1 MNRQNRRILL
11 EILQISR
18 YYPKNFTLS
27 KPQEF
32 TSGKIVYP
40 RFPAKIN
47 INFSPST
54 TFARTEDVP
63 ITEKNNATTLPHLKP
78 EKQKLQSKAER
89 AKLTQF
95 CLGKLCQEG
104 KTRRKDI
111 ITSRILDQRLDGQ
124 SWMTKTMLLDGMSL
138 FPPLSRI
145 SWINKLFQE
154 LSCQTEDPI
163 LRILTNEHQA

>member
-1 MNRQNRRILL
+1 MNHQIRRISL
-11 EILQISR
+11 EFSRTSR
-18 YYPKNFTLS
+18 YYRKNFTLS

-32 TSGKIVYP
+32 TPGKIVYP

-63 ITEKNNATTLPHLKP
+63 ITEKNNATTRPHLKP

-95 CLGKLCQEG
+95 CLGKFCQEG

-111 ITSRILDQRLDGQ
+111 ITSRILDRRLDDR

-138 FPPLSRI
+138 FPPINRISRI
-145 SWINKLFQE
+145 NKPFQE
-154 LSCQTEDPI
+154 LLCQTEDHT
-163 LRILTNEHQA
+163 LRIRTNGHQA